1 MGPNRVVYVSCN
13 PATLAR
19 DLSYLSE
26 NGYKII
32 ETQPVDLFPQTY
44 HVETVVSLSHKKADT
59 HINIS
64 VEFGDDKGQ
73 IPIDTIARKAEE
85 LSLTKR

>member
-1 MGPNRVVYVSCN
+1 MAQQGLKADIVVVDPPRKGCDKKLLEAIVEMGPNRLVYVSCN

-44 HVETVVSLSHKKADT
+44 HIETICLMSKK
-59 HINIS
+59 
-64 VEFGDDKGQ
+64 
-73 IPIDTIARKAEE
+73 
-85 LSLTKR
+85 